1 LSTTADTE
9 IFLLADPSPALRRRV
24 LTELLEVPED
34 DGEVSDLTDRLESHG
49 QIAELLAVESRGL
62 RDLSFQLCRLAYAG
76 LTRKHPRVEELAER
90 LLDAQQDDGSFPLE
104 AFVGRDSVYDMIPLQ
119 TSLPLRGLA
128 AVGYARDPRV
138 ESGYE
143 WLLAQRLDDGAW
155 PMGEAAGQRGYIAGY
170 RRLPGSPGC
179 RANTTGALAA
189 LAPHP
194 ELAGSEAAH
203 RALDLLL
210 QRETRDE
217 ATIGW
222 EVGRL
227 VGVEAPTGFVTFYAR
242 FDLAFLLELATH
254 CGASADDPRVT
265 GLVEFLLDRRNANG
279 LWEHPV
285 HPELGRWLTF
295 DLLLSLRRL
304 AGGDWVGLAPQVP
317 FRAYRQTP
325 RRY

>member
-1 LSTTADTE
+1 MSTTADTE

-24 LTELLEVPED
+24 LTELLEVPQD
-34 DGEVSDLTDRLESHG
+34 DGEVSDLTNRLESHG
-49 QIAELLAVESRGL
+49 PVAEVLAGESRGL
-62 RDLSFQLCRLAYAG
+62 RDLSFQLCRLAYVG
-76 LTRKHPRVEELAER
+76 LTREHPRVEELAER
-90 LLDAQQDDGSFPLE
+90 LLDVQQDDGSFPLE
-104 AFVGRDSVYDMIPLQ
+104 AFVGGDSVYDMIPLQ
-119 TSLPLRGLA
+119 TSLPLRGLG
-128 AVGYARDPRV
+128 AVGYASDPRV
-138 ESGYE
+138 ERGYE

-189 LAPHP
+189 LALHP
-194 ELAGSEAAH
+194 ELAGSDAA
-203 RALDLLL
+203 RSALDLLL

-217 ATIGW
+217 STIGW

-227 VGVEAPTGFVTFYAR
+227 IGVEAPTGFVTFYAR
-242 FDLAFLLELATH
+242 FDLAFLFELATR
-254 CGASADDPRVT
+254 CGASAEDPRVT
-265 GLVEFLLDRRNANG
+265 SLVEFLLERRNEHG

-304 AGGDWVGLAPQVP
+304 AGGDWVGLAMQVP
-317 FRAYRQTP
+317 FRAYGKEP

>member
-1 LSTTADTE
+1 VSTTADTE

-24 LTELLEVPED
+24 LTELLDVSAD
-34 DGEVSDLTDRLESHG
+34 DPEVSDLANRLASHG
-49 QIAELLAVESRGL
+49 PIAKLLAVESRGL

-76 LTRKHPRVEELAER
+76 LARDHPRVAELAER

-104 AFVGRDSVYDMIPLQ
+104 AFVGRDSAYDMIPLQ
-119 TSLPLRGLA
+119 NSLPLRGLA
-128 AVGYARDPRV
+128 AVGYASDPRV
-138 ESGYE
+138 EKGYE

-179 RANTTGALAA
+179 RTNTTGALAA
-189 LAPHP
+189 LALHP
-194 ELAGSEAAH
+194 QLAGADAA
-203 RALDLLL
+203 RSALDLLL

-217 ATIGW
+217 STIGW

-227 VGVEAPTGFVTFYAR
+227 VGVEAPAGFVTFYAR
-242 FDLAFLLELATH
+242 FDLAFILELATR
-254 CGASADDPRVT
+254 CGASPSDPRVT
-265 GLVEFLLDRRNANG
+265 SLVEFLLERRSENG
-279 LWEHPV
+279 LWEHPI

-304 AGGDWVGLAPQVP
+304 AGGEWIGVAMQVP
-317 FRAYRQTP
+317 FRAYGKAR